1 MNAEKRVTVCVCG
14 PSPDGL
20 RRKACCTFDERL
32 GAGCWQLETWK
43 LTAVSRTLG
52 GRPRLYE
59 GRFEAVSP
67 A

>member
-1 MNAEKRVTVCVCG
+1 MNAEKRVTVCLCG

-20 RRKACCTFDERL
+20 RRKACRAFDEQLGVECWRL
-32 GAGCWQLETWK
+32 EECK
-43 LTAVSRTLG
+43 LSAVSRTPG

-59 GRFEAVSP
+59 ARFEAVAS